1 MMFLT
6 CSSSMAAVWLRAP
19 VSNRQRQYKP
29 WLTGR
34 PSTSATRHVAA
45 NFSNPKMATER
56 ERCEEVKRFRQI
68 NDAFLQGDLEALRAA
83 VDDPALVP
91 NGRLPDTHRKLSRLR
106 HLP

>member
-1 MMFLT
+1 
-6 CSSSMAAVWLRAP
+6 
-19 VSNRQRQYKP
+19 
-29 WLTGR
+29 
-34 PSTSATRHVAA
+34 
-45 NFSNPKMATER
+45 MATER

-68 NDAFLQGDLEALRAA
+68 NDTFLQGDLEALRAA